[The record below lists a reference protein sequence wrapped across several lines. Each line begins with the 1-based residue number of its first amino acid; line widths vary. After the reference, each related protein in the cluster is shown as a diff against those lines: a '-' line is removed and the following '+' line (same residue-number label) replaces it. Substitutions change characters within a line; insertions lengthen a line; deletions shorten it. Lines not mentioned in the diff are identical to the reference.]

1 MLRWA
6 PTRAAGFI
14 LLLLLGIYW
23 EWLPVL
29 WPSPVIA
36 VGVPT
41 SAALDEDLPVRV
53 VVSAWHANVRIVR
66 VQFYLHAI
74 PSTAVGPRWLF
85 DPVLLYNDRQLS
97 WWPYWSLSHLTW
109 PRRFEVVRAVPLREM
124 GQAGWVGPGVI
135 RGMINVTVE
144 YPVWQLEAWWVGGY
158 LSWVETRDVPF
169 EVLIRPLAGS

>member
-14 LLLLLGIYW
+14 LFLLLILYW
-23 EWLPVL
+23 ELLPVL

-41 SAALDEDLPVRV
+41 SASLNEDMPVRV
-53 VVSAWHANVRIVR
+53 VVSAWHANVRIVQ
-66 VQFYLHAI
+66 VQFYLNPV
-74 PSTAVGPRWLF
+74 PSTAAGPRWLF
-85 DPVLLYNDRQLS
+85 DPVLLYHDRQQS
-97 WWPYWSLSHLTW
+97 WWPYWSMSHLTW

-144 YPVWQLEAWWVGGY
+144 YPVWQTDALLFGGY
-158 LSWVETRDVPF
+158 PSWVETRDVPF
-169 EVLIRPLAGS
+169 EVLVRPLAGS

>member
-14 LLLLLGIYW
+14 LLVLLIVYW
-23 EWLPVL
+23 GLVPLL

-41 SAALDEDLPVRV
+41 SAALDEDMPVRV

-85 DPVLLYNDRQLS
+85 DPVLLYNDRQQS
-97 WWPYWSLSHLTW
+97 WWPYWSLRHRSS
-109 PRRFEVVRAVPLREM
+109 PRRFEVVRAGPM
-124 GQAGWVGPGVI
+124 PNMFQA
-135 RGMINVTVE
+135 
-144 YPVWQLEAWWVGGY
+144 
-158 LSWVETRDVPF
+158 SWSRTG
-169 EVLIRPLAGS
+169 AT